1 MVEKAENSIV
11 VARCWGPDQ
20 VGIAHTFVSAAA
32 AHKCQVQ
39 DMAQFLLE
47 GSVLCTFVL
56 SAPDGAEHLGALR
69 EELSRWAREKDTQLD
84 FHFPDAAQ
92 LEEAAALGENEAV
105 VAIVSTEAIRPGLLC
120 AVDGVLGEHGCVVHE
135 IEHRSDNKKENNGEY
150 SKVSVRVGCPRG
162 TSLATLM
169 MGAPMASGE
178 LRAGLQKVA
187 WAHNAEVTAR
197 WFDAMNRP
205 NGKSLVVFGLSDVLC
220 PYDVLDEVLKAAG
233 VDLARVAEECKGL
246 PQSEKN
252 RKKMSYL
259 AGHSADVLTQVME
272 RLEFTP
278 GAKLVCG
285 ALKRMGFTLA
295 VLTNTGC
302 RDAADHVKRQ
312 LDIDYVICRDMEVR
326 DGVMTGAYGGDMN
339 DITFRKADLLKLM
352 ADREKI
358 KYRNVIVVGEPLK
371 GMKEANARSVME
383 TFGPMV
389 HFSTDK
395 HKDLTLVLY
404 LLGFNGTEVGL
415 LRRKRKCEVSPSD
428 VPPQP
433 DTRRF
438 LLKVTSPSREPGQLS
453 KIFAPLQH
461 MSSDIEVP
469 SVRLCSTQ
477 DGGMCLGLNLHVL
490 REEPAAAI
498 KDFFDGCQKHGFQ
511 VQDVARVSDAAS
523 PHPPDT
529 AAGVWRH
536 YYHNRFAVTLVQRPF
551 ISSGSLSAVLQA
563 LVSVEG
569 NLVQMKKLSVRSM
582 WAVLLVVNLPAGV
595 DSSKVKRTFM
605 DISRE
610 HGVDIAFQKD
620 DVDRWMRRLIV
631 FDMDST
637 LIQQVVMDELA
648 KYAGVEEEMRAITA
662 AAMRG
667 ELNFFDAFQA
677 RVSLLKG
684 HNFEKLFRQVKA
696 GLIFTP
702 GAQKLCTTLRKL
714 GFKMAVI
721 SGGFLPFAREVQRHL
736 GLDYA
741 FANTLEVD
749 ETTGCLTGC
758 TSGPVVTPQ
767 RKRALLA
774 HIANVEGCEV
784 GQTIAVGDGAGDIP
798 MLNAAGLGIAF
809 CAKPKVQAETEFRI
823 NQKDL
828 STVLFLLGLSE
839 FTVER
844 LCAPE
849 GEDAPI

>member
-1 MVEKAENSIV
+1 
-11 VARCWGPDQ
+11 
-20 VGIAHTFVSAAA
+20 
-32 AHKCQVQ
+32 
-39 DMAQFLLE
+39 
-47 GSVLCTFVL
+47 
-56 SAPDGAEHLGALR
+56 
-69 EELSRWAREKDTQLD
+69 
-84 FHFPDAAQ
+84 
-92 LEEAAALGENEAV
+92 
-105 VAIVSTEAIRPGLLC
+105 
-120 AVDGVLGEHGCVVHE
+120 
-135 IEHRSDNKKENNGEY
+135 ENNGEY

-595 DSSKVKRTFM
+595 DFREEEMPLIPLPFPCRHGWSRLEILSRRHPQEVILCSSWYPCTSQDSSKVKRTFM

-702 GAQKLCTTLRKL
+702 GAQ
-714 GFKMAVI
+714 I
-721 SGGFLPFAREVQRHL
+721 E
-736 GLDYA
+736 
-741 FANTLEVD
+741 E
-749 ETTGCLTGC
+749 ET
-758 TSGPVVTPQ
+758 S
-767 RKRALLA
+767 A
-774 HIANVEGCEV
+774 
-784 GQTIAVGDGAGDIP
+784 
-798 MLNAAGLGIAF
+798 
-809 CAKPKVQAETEFRI
+809 
-823 NQKDL
+823 
-828 STVLFLLGLSE
+828 
-839 FTVER
+839 
-844 LCAPE
+844 
-849 GEDAPI
+849 